1 MTEKEMHSLDSRP
14 WITRK
19 GLHEFMWA
27 QPPLHVWMKTK
38 PKTGA
43 ATMAQFLSPPQI
55 DGGAEV

>member
-43 ATMAQFLSPPQI
+43 ATDGAIFISSPN
-55 DGGAEV
+55 